1 MRLAAGPKTR
11 PSSCRGCGAGVAAG
25 VETDTVWVL
34 QRGARVWDQAT
45 FVSAADHHVS
55 DSTHIPEAAVLQLD
69 KDSGK
74 VLR

>member
-1 MRLAAGPKTR
+1 M
-11 PSSCRGCGAGVAAG
+11 AAG